1 MNDEQILKLI
11 CDNTGK
17 RVNLCN
23 FTLEEL
29 KTFARAVL
37 ELYKEELRDEIE
49 LEHQQAEDYWR
60 TH

>member
-29 KTFARAVL
+29 KVFAQAVL
-37 ELYKEELRDEIE
+37 ESYETDLRYKIEQERLVAEE
-49 LEHQQAEDYWR
+49 YWR
-60 TH
+60 AH

>member
-1 MNDEQILKLI
+1 MNGEQILKLI

-17 RVNLCN
+17 RVSLCN

-29 KTFARAVL
+29 KDFARAVL
-37 ELYKEELRDEIE
+37 ELYEGDLRDEIE
-49 LEHQQAEDYWR
+49 LEHQQAEEYWR